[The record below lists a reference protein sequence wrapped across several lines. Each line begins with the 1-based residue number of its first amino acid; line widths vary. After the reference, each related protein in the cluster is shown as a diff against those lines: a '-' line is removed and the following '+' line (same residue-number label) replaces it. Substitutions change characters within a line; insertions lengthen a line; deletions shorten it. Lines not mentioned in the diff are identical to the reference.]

1 LINPLLESFDFF
13 VFNVTALEKC
23 FNLVFLDVEPNF
35 DPLDLIFLLPQ
46 IAGVFN
52 LSQFE
57 LFLQLVN
64 LSLEFL
70 SPQVSDSF

>member
-46 IAGVFN
+46 VAGVFN
-52 LSQFE
+52 LS
-57 LFLQLVN
+57 
-64 LSLEFL
+64 
-70 SPQVSDSF
+70 